1 MNNSLKDPG
10 KMANGPSQL
19 VAPHDVASIKS
30 NASSTTVSSGSVP
43 SEQVAAEED
52 ERSDLLCAIRE
63 GIKLRK
69 VERQQKDDQRRQT
82 GGHLDVQSIMEAAFE
97 MRRKALE
104 ADASDDEEEEEE
116 EGEDWS
122 DEG

>member
-1 MNNSLKDPG
+1 MKYFLCYF
-10 KMANGPSQL
+10 
-19 VAPHDVASIKS
+19 
-30 NASSTTVSSGSVP
+30 
-43 SEQVAAEED
+43 AA
-52 ERSDLLCAIRE
+52 

-69 VERQQKDDQRRQT
+69 VERQQKDEQRRHT

-104 ADASDDEEEEEE
+104 ADASDDEEDEEE
-116 EGEDWS
+116 EGDEWS